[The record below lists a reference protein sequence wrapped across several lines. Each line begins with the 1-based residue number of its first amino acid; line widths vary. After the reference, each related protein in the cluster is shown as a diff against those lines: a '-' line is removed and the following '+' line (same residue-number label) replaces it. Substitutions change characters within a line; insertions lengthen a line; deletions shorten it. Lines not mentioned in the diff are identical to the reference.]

1 MESREVLQ
9 LRISYLRHI
18 MGTLP
23 NGWIGNY
30 RDRPAV
36 YLIHDPDNPDISN
49 TNKRHYYIHTSKG
62 KRYKQLIEQRIKY
75 QVEYEYLMK
84 RWRSIYIGDPDIKK
98 FPLDKYRH
106 SGILPSFFMRARPNQ
121 NTKENKHPIA
131 YKGQY
136 LRSKNELLSVK
147 QIENMGFMWKT
158 EVEFIVKG
166 IKFYPDALFYVPFI
180 EKVIALEIDGM
191 MDDEEY
197 SYKANK
203 RKLNYYKAG
212 LIEFKDVIFFRLTGN
227 NDFDIDS
234 LTRLIEFSIEVN
246 AIDIKNNTV
255 P

>member
-18 MGTLP
+18 MGELP

-106 SGILPSFFMRARPNQ
+106 SGILPSFFMRARSN
-121 NTKENKHPIA
+121 
-131 YKGQY
+131 
-136 LRSKNELLSVK
+136 S
-147 QIENMGFMWKT
+147 
-158 EVEFIVKG
+158 
-166 IKFYPDALFYVPFI
+166 
-180 EKVIALEIDGM
+180 
-191 MDDEEY
+191 
-197 SYKANK
+197 
-203 RKLNYYKAG
+203 
-212 LIEFKDVIFFRLTGN
+212 
-227 NDFDIDS
+227 
-234 LTRLIEFSIEVN
+234 
-246 AIDIKNNTV
+246 
-255 P
+255 